1 MAYISHNLNEMEL
14 NMANMFS
21 KINKNFIGNKE
32 SQSFYLLMDD
42 IDNESIRPC
51 IEWIIE
57 ANFAETRPEML
68 NIMICSGG
76 GSLSAG
82 FSLIDVM
89 RGSGIPVR
97 TIGIGEIASAGL
109 MIFMA
114 GKKGERVLTPN
125 TSILSHQYSWGV
137 SGKAH
142 ELLISSK
149 AFDLTSDMILRHYK
163 KCSSLSEEKIK
174 KILLPPND
182 VWLSPI
188 EALQYGLC
196 DIIKDLN

>member
-1 MAYISHNLNEMEL
+1 MTN
-14 NMANMFS
+14 NMFS
-21 KINKNFIGNKE
+21 KINKNFPGNKE

-125 TSILSHQYSWGV
+125 TAILSHQYSWGS
-137 SGKAH
+137 SGKHH
-142 ELLISSK
+142 ELISAAK
-149 AFDLTSDMILRHYK
+149 AFDLTSSMLVNHYK
-163 KCSSLSEEKIK
+163 KCSNLSEDKIK
-174 KILLPPND
+174 KILLPPHD
-182 VWLSPI
+182 VWLSPD
-188 EALQYGLC
+188 EALKYGLC
-196 DIIKDLN
+196 DVIKELN

>member
-1 MAYISHNLNEMEL
+1 
-14 NMANMFS
+14 MANMFS

-125 TSILSHQYSWGV
+125 TAILSHQYSW
-137 SGKAH
+137 SSFGKHH
-142 ELLISSK
+142 ELVSTTK
-149 AFDLTSDMILRHYK
+149 AFDLTNDMLLRHYK
-163 KCSSLSEEKIK
+163 KFTLLSEDKIK
-174 KILLPPND
+174 KILLPAHD
-182 VWLSPI
+182 VWLSPA

-196 DIIKDLN
+196 DVIKDLN